1 VTDPADLWDFDDPV
15 ASEQRF
21 REAAVGE
28 DSAVMLTQVARALGL
43 QERYD
48 EAHEVLDEVAAHP
61 RPTPEVQ
68 ARVHLERGRLLRSAG
83 EPAAAETEFDVAA
96 LRARAAG
103 LEFLHIDALHMQALV
118 ADPVDAVMIT
128 EQALALAAVAE
139 DPRARNWDASLLNN
153 LGMLRVDAG
162 RLEEAL
168 ATFED
173 ALAARQRIGVP
184 ADVRVARWMVGWTLR
199 LLGRTDQA
207 RATQR
212 ELRAELAAAGET
224 DPYVE
229 EELALL
235 EGADGRG

>member
-1 VTDPADLWDFDDPV
+1 MADPAELWDFDDPV

-43 QERYD
+43 QERYA

-61 RPTPEVQ
+61 RLSPEVQ
-68 ARVHLERGRLLRSAG
+68 ARVHLERGRLHRSAG
-83 EPAAAETEFDVAA
+83 DAAAAETEFDVAA

-103 LEFLHIDALHMQALV
+103 LEALHIDALHMQALV

-139 DPRARNWDASLLNN
+139 DEGARNWDASLLNN
-153 LGMLRVDAG
+153 LGMLRVEAG
-162 RLEEAL
+162 RLEDAL
-168 ATFED
+168 DTFED
-173 ALAARQRIGVP
+173 ALAARERIGVP
-184 ADVRVARWMVGWTLR
+184 ADVRVARWMVAWTLR
-199 LLGRTDQA
+199 LLGRTDEA
-207 RATQR
+207 LAVQR
-212 ELRAELAAAGET
+212 ELKAELEAAGAT
-224 DPYVE
+224 DPHVD

-235 EGADGRG
+235 EAGG